1 MKQTKSTSPIGC
13 SVCGNILQ
21 EDDIYVE
28 KDGTVICAHCTEEL
42 DLCDILDFLEL
53 RDVIE
58 LLDAAS
64 ECVKIAH

>member
-1 MKQTKSTSPIGC
+1 MKKVKNTEPIGC
-13 SVCGNILQ
+13 SVCGNILK

-28 KDGTVICAHCTEEL
+28 NNATVICAHCTEEL

-58 LLDAAS
+58 LLDAAT
-64 ECVKIAH
+64 ECVKIAR

>member
-1 MKQTKSTSPIGC
+1 MKRAKTTEPIGC
-13 SVCGNILQ
+13 SVCGNILK

-28 KDGTVICAHCTEEL
+28 KDETVICAHCAEEL

-58 LLDAAS
+58 LLDAAT
-64 ECVKIAH
+64 ECVKIAR